1 MGGSSQ
7 AIFRTE
13 APVQCDSGTALTL
26 AAASCKSLH
35 CSHLSLSPYMGRG
48 ERISGMTSCG
58 SRAGRGGCGSVEVV
72 PRLRGLTPLL
82 PRRKYATPL
91 REALTGR
98 VALARNAITKEPARS
113 ILAWSAKNTK
123 GGMHFY
129 TNVAE
134 EDGSYA
140 CADVDPK
147 AVCGLPESHRCPT
160 LVSGLP
166 PLRMNFVT

>member
-1 MGGSSQ
+1 MR
-7 AIFRTE
+7 FRHRTHSRCCLMQ
-13 APVQCDSGTALTL
+13 VIALQP
-26 AAASCKSLH
+26 S
-35 CSHLSLSPYMGRG
+35 LSLSIHGKRRAHFRDDIMWVTGRQG
-48 ERISGMTSCG
+48 
-58 SRAGRGGCGSVEVV
+58 
-72 PRLRGLTPLL
+72 RLRQCRGCAEVAWPFAPPQCNPD
-82 PRRKYATPL
+82 PRGADRPC
-91 REALTGR
+91 R
-98 VALARNAITKEPARS
+98 VGAQCNYEGAARS

-123 GGMHFY
+123 GGMHFC

-147 AVCGLPESHRCPT
+147 AVCGLPESHRCPS